1 MAASLAMSTT
11 RAAVEGPPRCC
22 VKNTFLELEEH
33 HDVMAETPNRRSS
46 SEPPMLL
53 RKAAATAVAEDK
65 KVPASPPA
73 VTRRAIKAMSWF
85 EQSELFGDVKDNES
99 RSASPQSTADDGESN
114 STQST
119 QDDFEGASDHEERAC
134 LSLDDLVAP
143 PTKAE
148 LAAQQERA
156 LWAPAI
162 IICPVAGPPPGDLE
176 GFKTIVGAAIPA
188 MKRCK
193 HVAQVSET
201 QTGQSF
207 DVTIVVEDGANSER
221 ILAVAKLAVLAEAE
235 KSSDGIYVL
244 GYEAE
249 AFEATQSGY
258 GFTASLVKVYDED
271 SACWDLL
278 TTGWCCRHG
287 SCRWQHPQWQVDV
300 SVTLQWSS
308 QS

>member
-1 MAASLAMSTT
+1 MASSLAMSTT
-11 RAAVEGPPRCC
+11 QAAVEEFPRCC
-22 VKNTFLELEEH
+22 VKNTFLELEDGHE
-33 HDVMAETPNRRSS
+33 VMAETSNRRSS
-46 SEPPMLL
+46 SAPPMLL
-53 RKAAATAVAEDK
+53 RKAATTAAEDE
-65 KVPASPPA
+65 KVPATPPA
-73 VTRRAIKAMSWF
+73 VPRREIKAMSWF
-85 EQSELFGDVKDNES
+85 EQSEQMGDVKDNES
-99 RSASPQSTADDGESN
+99 QASPQSTADDGD
-114 STQST
+114 STST
-119 QDDFEGASDHEERAC
+119 RSDCEGASDQEERAC

-143 PTKAE
+143 PTQAE
-148 LAAQQERA
+148 LDRLQR
-156 LWAPAI
+156 APAI
-162 IICPVAGPPPGDLE
+162 LICPVAGPPPGDLE
-176 GFKTIVGAAIPA
+176 GFKTIVGAAREA

-201 QTGQSF
+201 GTGQSF
-207 DVTIVVEDGANSER
+207 DVTIVLEDGANSER

-278 TTGWCCRHG
+278 TTGWCDRQC
-287 SCRWQHPQWQVDV
+287 SCRWQHPQWQVDI
-300 SVTLQWSS
+300 SVHLQWSS